1 MAYSYVSNSNLRG
14 AQRGAALST
23 ATSSFVG
30 VVRVDGSSM
39 LVDANGTISV
49 DPTALNTLSSFTVT
63 NIANLSSTTAT
74 NIANLSS
81 VTTSSI
87 AYLSSVAATKATT
100 STFGI
105 VRANNTSITVN
116 NGTLSLGSSIT
127 AAWTIQQVG
136 NGLVFYYGGTPVV
149 QFSSTGAITTISD
162 ITGFGTVS
170 G

>member
-1 MAYSYVSNSNLRG
+1 MSYTYASNSNLRG

-49 DPTALNTLSSFTVT
+49 DPTALNTLSSFTV
-63 NIANLSSTTAT
+63 T

-162 ITGFGTVS
+162 ITGFGTVN

>member
-1 MAYSYVSNSNLRG
+1 MSYSYASNLNLRG
-14 AQRGAALST
+14 AQRGAALTT

-30 VVRVDGSSM
+30 VVRVDNTTL

-49 DPTALNTLSSFTVT
+49 DSTST
-63 NIANLSSTTAT
+63 N
-74 NIANLSS
+74 
-81 VTTSSI
+81 SSI
-87 AYLSSVAATKATT
+87 AYLSSLAATKATT

-127 AAWTIQQVG
+127 ASWTIQQVG

-162 ITGFGTVS
+162 ITGFGTVNV
-170 G
+170 